1 MLVTRFSLRNPVA
14 IIILALLIAGGGVY
28 SATQFK
34 QESMPDI
41 AIPYLFVTA
50 LYPGATPQEVQNE
63 VAIPL
68 EQALKQ
74 VEGVQVL
81 ESTSASS
88 VATVNMQFSFGANLE
103 EKIAKVE
110 GIMNGLKLPQ
120 GVEKPIL
127 NKISLESGPMMY
139 ASITAK
145 KGTST
150 QELQDFVQNRVL
162 PSLHGIDGIGK
173 VQTAGLASENL
184 YIRLKADKMAER
196 NVSFQQI
203 NQVLQAVNVAL
214 PVGTATFNKINES
227 IIITGRVQTL
237 EDLQNLIV
245 SPEPEVKLQEV
256 ADVRKGS
263 TVPETITRVQGEP
276 SVAVHIIKNS
286 DANTVDVSKH
296 VMEKL
301 ELAVQSSD
309 KVKLDVVY
317 DSASDITRSVNSMAR
332 EGLLGALFAAILIL
346 VFLRNVRATII
357 AVVSIPLSIAASMSL
372 LHYFTNITLNIMTL
386 GGMAVAVGRVVDD
399 SIVVIENIVRRLQ
412 METRGSQE
420 IGTAPIRSSYSTV
433 RGAEKNELLLE
444 ATREVAAAIT
454 SSTLTTIAVFAPL
467 GLVSGIIGKIFAP
480 FALTVVFSLLASLL
494 IAVTVVP
501 MLAYLLIRRSNS
513 GYAEREPALS
523 RQYKKVLKWS
533 LNHKTI
539 VVLLSLLVLVGSF
552 FLAPL
557 AGMTFIPEQKEKYVM
572 MTLTLPK
579 GTDVVAVDDKVQ
591 VMDRKLRELGSVKLA
606 QVTSGSAKGEFDPL
620 TFTAGASNK
629 ATWLVSLEET
639 TDVTAF
645 IQSRKKE
652 LDPNV
657 EGATLDIQQL
667 TGGPGGQGIY
677 IIVTGQSME
686 DIRKATTSI
695 TEAVKQIEGT
705 DGVRNTLLD
714 DLKSVEIRVRPGDAL
729 KAGLTTVQ
737 AWSLLRPL
745 LNEDKVGKMGDGKR
759 SRDIYM
765 SVEGVSKQSVE
776 DIARLPLHSPF
787 GMTVMVKDIAD
798 VQEVSQQSVLQLRN
812 GGEFATVLG
821 NITDKD
827 AGKVNKALEDK
838 LKALDLPAGTQYVID
853 GANKQIQDMMSDMFM
868 AMAVAVGMVYIVMV
882 VAFGGGKAPFAI
894 LFSLPFAVTGALAGT
909 LLAGEPISIASL
921 IGILMLIGIVV
932 TNAIVLVDRVQ
943 QQVRQGATIRD
954 SLLEAGGTR
963 LRPILMTAIATICAL
978 LPLALELGEGGALIS
993 KGLAVVVIGGLV
1005 TSTLLTLLIVPIMYE
1020 ALHYSQARR
1029 EKRRRPTI
1037 EM

>member
-1 MLVTRFSLRNPVA
+1 MFLTKFSLRNPVA
-14 IIILALLIAGGGVY
+14 IIILVLLIACGGVY
-28 SATQFK
+28 SATKFK

-41 AIPYLFVTA
+41 SIPYLFVTA

-63 VAIPL
+63 AAIPL
-68 EQALKQ
+68 EQALRQ

-81 ESTSASS
+81 ESTSASN
-88 VATVNMQFSFGANLE
+88 VVTVNMQFSFSANLN

-110 GIMNGLKLPQ
+110 EILNGLKLPQ
-120 GVEKPIL
+120 GVEKPVL
-127 NKISLESGPMMY
+127 NKISLASGPMMY
-139 ASITAK
+139 TSITAK
-145 KGTST
+145 QGTSS
-150 QELQDFVQNRVL
+150 QELQDFVQKQVL
-162 PSLHGIDGIGK
+162 PSLQGIDGIGK

-196 NVSFQQI
+196 NVSFSQI
-203 NQVLQAVNVAL
+203 SQVLQAVNVTL
-214 PVGTATFNKINES
+214 PVGTATFNKINENV
-227 IIITGRVQTL
+227 IITGRVQTL
-237 EDLQNLIV
+237 DDLKNLV
-245 SPEPEVKLQEV
+245 VAPAPEVKLQDV
-256 ADVRKGS
+256 ADIVKGS
-263 TVPETITRVQGEP
+263 TSPETITRVQGEP
-276 SVAVHIIKNS
+276 SVAINVIKNS
-286 DANTVDVSKH
+286 DANSVDVSKR

-301 ELAVQSSD
+301 EAAVQGND

-317 DSASDITRSVNSMAR
+317 DSANDIKRSVNSMAR
-332 EGLLGALFAAILIL
+332 EGLLGALFASILIL
-346 VFLRNVRATII
+346 LFLRNVRATFI
-357 AVVSIPLSIAASMSL
+357 AIVSIPLSIAASMSL

-399 SIVVIENIVRRLQ
+399 SIVVIENIVRRIQ
-412 METRGSQE
+412 S
-420 IGTAPIRSSYSTV
+420 
-433 RGAEKNELLLE
+433 EKATKELMLE

-494 IAVTVVP
+494 VAVTVVP
-501 MLAYLLIRRSNS
+501 LLAFVLMRRSKPRH
-513 GYAEREPALS
+513 REGETALS

-533 LNHKTI
+533 LDHKTI
-539 VVLLSLLVLVGSF
+539 VVLLSLLLLVGSF

-572 MTLTLPK
+572 MTLTMPK
-579 GTDVVAVDDKVQ
+579 GTDVSTVDDKVQ
-591 VMDRKLRELGSVKLA
+591 EMDRKLRELGSVQLS
-606 QVTSGSAKGEFDPL
+606 QVTSGSPKGEFDPL
-620 TFTAGASNK
+620 TYTAGATNK
-629 ATWLVSLEET
+629 ATWLVSLDRKA
-639 TDVTAF
+639 DVTAF
-645 IQSRKKE
+645 IQNRKKE
-652 LDPNV
+652 LDPKV
-657 EGATLDIQQL
+657 EGATLDIQEL

-677 IIVTGQSME
+677 IIVTGNSMD
-686 DIRKATTSI
+686 DIRLATASI
-695 TEAVKQIEGT
+695 TDAVKQIEGT
-705 DGVRNTLLD
+705 DSVRNTLLD
-714 DLKSVEIRVRPGDAL
+714 DLKSVEIKVRPGDAL
-729 KAGLTTVQ
+729 KNGLTTVQ

-745 LNEDKVGKMGDGKR
+745 LNEDKVGKLGDGKR
-759 SRDIYM
+759 TSDIYM

-776 DIARLPLHSPF
+776 DIAKLPLSSPL
-787 GMTVMVKDIAD
+787 GTLITVQDIAD
-798 VQEVSQQSVLQLRN
+798 VKEVKQQSALQLRN

-821 NITDKD
+821 NITDKN
-827 AGKVNKALEDK
+827 AGKVNSALESK
-838 LKALDLPAGTQYVID
+838 LKQLDLPAGTQYVLD

-868 AMAVAVGMVYIVMV
+868 AMAVAIGMVYIVMV

-943 QQVRQGATIRD
+943 MKVREGLTIRE

-1020 ALHYSQARR
+1020 ALHYKQARR
-1029 EKRRRPTI
+1029 EKRRKPTI